1 MKIVESD
8 TDIVNE
14 QVEGFDVDIVSKSVN
29 DTVKEAIEYRK
40 KNVWGTNNGIVD
52 FNYLPHKNELNA
64 IAKDLHSNN
73 RKVAILVDVDVDGYM
88 SAAIIYKAIKSINNK
103 QDIDMLFPDVK
114 LHGIKAN
121 VGLVNDE
128 YDYIF
133 CPDSSSNDLQTISKL
148 EKNKRTK
155 VVVIDHHIL
164 EHEDYIIDNPGKFL
178 IVSNQYQDSEL
189 NKELTGAGMS
199 LLVSELWRED
209 YDIEIN
215 FDLAAIGQIAD
226 MSDLNDE
233 GVFNIVKKGLS
244 EATNEMLLMFFKDDE
259 EVRSIKHIQFTL
271 IPQINAVSRIGNHE
285 ERQLIFNSFIDKG
298 EVMPVSVR
306 HKGGDGKMH
315 TESVDMNVYERAN
328 SVLKKVKGR
337 QDRLVKSALK
347 DVEWLSDSD
356 SEYNA
361 IVIGDKFSKG
371 ISGLVAN
378 KLLGQTKQPSL
389 VFKRNGDRLDGSGR
403 FPENINGLKL
413 LKDIDGVFAAG
424 HEQAFGVGFP
434 EDKFSI
440 VSKVVNVASKQ
451 SPDYVYRVDSA
462 YVDELPTI
470 EEIRDIYQ
478 ESVIFRGAKDEIKLA
493 ILGLKVDKK
502 DIVLKNNWTKIKIG
516 GLIINDFNTTDD
528 MKEYINKFGDKCF
541 SFVCSVGFNFWG
553 KEPTP
558 QLNVDKIVKSDGV
571 KVEVTKDN
579 FIF

>member
-1 MKIVESD
+1 MKVVKSD
-8 TDIVNE
+8 TDIVNG
-14 QVEGFDVDIVSKSVN
+14 QVEGFNVDIVSKSVN

-40 KNVWGTNNGIVD
+40 KNIWGTNNGVVD
-52 FNYLPHKNELNA
+52 FNYLPYKSKLNA
-64 IAKDLHSNN
+64 IAEDLHNN
-73 RKVAILVDVDVDGYM
+73 DRKVAILVDVDVDGYM

-103 QDIDMLFPDVK
+103 QNINMLFPNVK

-121 VGLVNDE
+121 IGLVNDE

-148 EKNKRTK
+148 EKNKKTK

-164 EHEDYIIDNPGKFL
+164 EHEDYIIDNPDKFL

-189 NKELTGAGMS
+189 NKELTGSGMS
-199 LLVSELWRED
+199 LLVSELWGEI
-209 YDIEIN
+209 YDVEAN

-233 GVFNIVKKGLS
+233 GIFDIVKKGLS
-244 EATNEMLLMFFKDDE
+244 ETTNKMLLTFFKDDE

-271 IPQINAVSRIGNHE
+271 IPRINSVSRIGSHE
-285 ERQLIFNSFIDKG
+285 ERQLIFNSFIDQGKT
-298 EVMPVSVR
+298 MPVNVR

-315 TESVDMNVYERAN
+315 TESVDMSVYERAN
-328 SVLKKVKGR
+328 SALTKVKGR

-347 DVEWLSDSD
+347 NVEWLSDEN
-356 SEYNA
+356 SEFNA

-403 FPENINGLKL
+403 FPETINGLKL
-413 LKDIDGVFAAG
+413 LKSVDGIFAAG

-434 EDKFSI
+434 EDKLDV
-440 VSKVVNVASKQ
+440 VSKVVNTASKQ
-451 SPDYVYRVDSA
+451 APDYVYRVDLA

-478 ESVIFRGAKDEIKLA
+478 KSIVFRGVKDEIKLA
-493 ILGLKVDKK
+493 ILGLKVNKK

-516 GLIINDFNTTDD
+516 GLVINDFNTTDE

-541 SFVCSVGFNFWG
+541 SFVCSVGFIFWG
-553 KEPTP
+553 REPTP
-558 QLNVDKIVKSDGV
+558 QLNVDKIVKSNGV
-571 KVEVTKDN
+571 KVDVTKDN